1 MKKSLEIFL
10 KATQTAVPLA
20 LKMQSYK
27 WSGTIY
33 AAVISRLGQVVA
45 GEAQLSD
52 AYARIE
58 DDIKQK
64 VTEASR

>member
-1 MKKSLEIFL
+1 
-10 KATQTAVPLA
+10 
-20 LKMQSYK
+20 MQSYR

-45 GEAQLSD
+45 GEAQLPD

-58 DDIKQK
+58 EDIKQK
-64 VTEASR
+64 VAEASR